1 MAYSDTDLTKMAIT
15 AIYNYY
21 DKKYTQDYI
30 RENFDIAVNLLAN
43 RLGNMFNNSYAGAT
57 SIKEGN
63 QSITFESG
71 YNSSNLLTSDILAF
85 LPKKVQFHVW

>member
-1 MAYSDTDLTKMAIT
+1 MAYSDTDLNKMAVQ

-21 DKKYTQDYI
+21 DGKYTQDYI
-30 RENFDIAVNLLAN
+30 RENFEVAINLLSN
-43 RLGNMFNNSYAGAT
+43 RLGNMYNSSFAGAT

-71 YNSSNLLTSDILAF
+71 YNSSNLLTADILAF
-85 LPKKVQFHVW
+85 LPKKVSFHVW

>member
-30 RENFDIAVNLLAN
+30 RENFEVAINLLSN
-43 RLGNMFNNSYAGAT
+43 RLGNMYNSSFAGAT
-57 SIKEGN
+57 SLKEGN
-63 QSITFESG
+63 QSITFASG
-71 YNSSNLLTSDILAF
+71 YNS
-85 LPKKVQFHVW
+85 

>member
-1 MAYSDTDLTKMAIT
+1 MAYSDTDLNKMAVQ

-21 DKKYTQDYI
+21 DGKYTQDYI
-30 RENFDIAVNLLAN
+30 RENFEVAINLLSN
-43 RLGNMFNNSYAGAT
+43 RLGNMYNSSFAGAT

-71 YNSSNLLTSDILAF
+71 YNSSNLLTADILAF